1 MLYHLKLQISPLQI
15 RVDTRL
21 HSQPHLACSIQTF
34 TLISLAKV
42 RINQFFEFII
52 TNLAYEFAI
61 DQIKKINNPE
71 LFEEQEEEEKTEE
84 APAEDQTEEAA
95 EGAVEETPSQE
106 PAAE

>member
-1 MLYHLKLQISPLQI
+1 M
-15 RVDTRL
+15 
-21 HSQPHLACSIQTF
+21 F
-34 TLISLAKV
+34 TLISPAKV
-42 RINQFFEFII
+42 RIYYFLSFFKQY
-52 TNLAYEFAI
+52 LAYEFAI

-84 APAEDQTEEAA
+84 APAEEQTEEQTEEAA

>member
-1 MLYHLKLQISPLQI
+1 M
-15 RVDTRL
+15 
-21 HSQPHLACSIQTF
+21 F

-42 RINQFFEFII
+42 SIKNFVQFSSK
-52 TNLAYEFAI
+52 NSAYEFAI

-84 APAEDQTEEAA
+84 APAEEQTEEAA

>member
-1 MLYHLKLQISPLQI
+1 M
-15 RVDTRL
+15 
-21 HSQPHLACSIQTF
+21 F

-42 RINQFFEFII
+42 SIKNFVQFSSK
-52 TNLAYEFAI
+52 NSAYEFAI

-71 LFEEQEEEEKTEE
+71 LFEEQEEEEEEKTEE
-84 APAEDQTEEAA
+84 AQAEEQTEEAA

>member
-1 MLYHLKLQISPLQI
+1 MFDTNVHFDFSGEGEGIFIRWVFFQLY
-15 RVDTRL
+15 
-21 HSQPHLACSIQTF
+21 
-34 TLISLAKV
+34 
-42 RINQFFEFII
+42 
-52 TNLAYEFAI
+52 LAYEFAI

-84 APAEDQTEEAA
+84 APAEEQTEEAA